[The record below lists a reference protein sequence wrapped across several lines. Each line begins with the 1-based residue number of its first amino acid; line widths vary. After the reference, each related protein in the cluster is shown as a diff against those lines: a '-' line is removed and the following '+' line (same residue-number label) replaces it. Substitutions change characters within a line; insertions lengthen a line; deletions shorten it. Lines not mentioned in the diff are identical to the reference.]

1 MAPLRLFMNQQRPY
15 IIDAGTTARRC
26 VANFINEGSAT
37 LGIWRGLPA
46 PILHTGAKP
55 GQKSSPGFTLQLKD
69 RLRRKLL
76 RQGDADLPLSL
87 IIAEIVGG
95 AR

>member
-1 MAPLRLFMNQQRPY
+1 LSLFINQQRPY

-26 VANFINEGSAT
+26 VANFIDGGSAT
-37 LGIWRGLPA
+37 LGIWRRLPA
-46 PILHTGAKP
+46 SILHTGAKP